1 MNKEYQMNLVPD
13 KLRLVLNDQFRY
25 YYLSVLFILTMF
37 FAGSTE
43 SRAQTSVVVSH
54 LSDSTYGLCSFQQYH
69 SFAFNGTATGYK
81 LSDSV
86 TASINFGDGS
96 IATEKLRIWSNNF
109 WGYVNHNYSL
119 PGKYN
124 VRVIVAGPDGKSDT
138 LLKNNLVSIA
148 DSCGNIKG
156 KVYIDGNGNCKFD
169 GGEKILPYMN
179 VNIMQAGKIVFYG
192 FADSTG
198 NYSFDVPVGST
209 YEIQLGNSVSFPVSC
224 PVSGKYTVSSF
235 PSAGN
240 DFAINCTGSSFDLGL
255 SLSGWGFRP
264 GAKSNIYVCV
274 NNKACNSKTG
284 KLKIVIPSK
293 ITLLSEVNGKAYT
306 MSGDTAIF
314 NFSNVSY
321 WKGECFTLQVS
332 TSVSAAI
339 GDSICLWAAV
349 EAGLGDTDPV
359 NNIKDDC
366 WPVRNSWDPND
377 KQVRAQGLKANGD
390 IPIQATEMTYTIN
403 FQNMGNDVAYDI
415 FVLDTLDADL
425 DISTLKINSS
435 SHPMETNLFGNNV
448 LRFTFN
454 NIMLPDN
461 KANEPKSHGFINYSI
476 KTKAGLSVGSKI
488 RNTAYIYFDFNSA
501 IVTNTTVNT
510 VASPLGIK
518 EEANENNNLRVYPN
532 PFAGSATIKYTLDQN
547 SKVLLEVYNIVGEK
561 VVDLENGIKSAG
573 IYENMLNADNMNA
586 GIYLLKLSI
595 DGKVSAERIIVQ
607 E

>member
-1 MNKEYQMNLVPD
+1 MNKKFQMNLVSD
-13 KLRLVLNDQFRY
+13 NFRLVLNDQSRY
-25 YYLSVLFILTMF
+25 FYLSLLFILTLF
-37 FAGSTE
+37 FAEPVRSH
-43 SRAQTSVVVSH
+43 AQTSVVVSY
-54 LSDSTYGLCSFQQYH
+54 LIDSTYGFCNVNQTH
-69 SFAFNGTATGYK
+69 SFVFGGTATGYQK
-81 LSDSV
+81 NDSV
-86 TASINFGDGS
+86 TASINFGDGIS
-96 IATEKLRIWSNNF
+96 TTKKFGLLTNIFGGWADHI
-109 WGYVNHNYSL
+109 YSL
-119 PGKYN
+119 PGNYN

-138 LLKNNLVSIA
+138 LVENNLVSIA

-156 KVYIDGNGNCKFD
+156 KIYVDSNGNCKFD
-169 GGEKILPYMN
+169 IGEKILPNIN
-179 VNIMQAGKIVFYG
+179 VNIMQGGKYFMYCYT
-192 FADSTG
+192 DSLG
-198 NYSFDVPVGST
+198 NYSVDVPIGST
-209 YEIQLGNSVSFPVSC
+209 YEIKLGSGFSFPVSC
-224 PVSGKYTVSSF
+224 PVSGKHTVSSF
-235 PSAGN
+235 PSVGN
-240 DFAINCTGSSFDLGL
+240 NFAVNCSGSAFDLGL
-255 SLSGWGFRP
+255 SLSGTGFRT
-264 GAKSNIYVCV
+264 GTKSYVYLCV
-274 NNKACNSKTG
+274 NNTSCNSKSG

-293 ITLLSEVNGKAYT
+293 ITLLSEVNGKSYT

-332 TSVSAAI
+332 TSASAAI